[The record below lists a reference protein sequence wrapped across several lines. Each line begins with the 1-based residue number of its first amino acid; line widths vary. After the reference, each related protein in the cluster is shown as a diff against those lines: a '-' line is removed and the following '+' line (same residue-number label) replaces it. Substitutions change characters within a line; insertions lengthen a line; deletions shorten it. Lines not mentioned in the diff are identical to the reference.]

1 MGNRAVISFKCEGVP
16 KEYSPSIYLH
26 WNGGR
31 DSIEGFLKAHEKA
44 NFQGGDYGIA
54 RLVQLITN
62 SFDGGL
68 SVGVGVYCQMDTD
81 NGDNGVY
88 WVDPKTFEI
97 VDREFKRHKEQ
108 QVYNIDEFANSVL
121 KASNLPTY
129 KTEDDKEGLSLGD
142 IESAIFNGY
151 TVHWKNKNYRV
162 IKDKIGQYLIKCLSN
177 NYCVGLT
184 RSDGTLIE
192 DPKDFYLA

>member
-26 WNGGR
+26 WNGGL

-44 NFQGGDYGIA
+44 DFQGGDYGIA

-62 SFDGGL
+62 YFGGGL

-88 WVDPKTFEI
+88 WIDPNTFKI
-97 VDREFKRHKEQ
+97 VNREFKRYREQ
-108 QVYNIDEFANSVL
+108 QQYNINEFANSVL
-121 KASNLPTY
+121 DQTKI
-129 KTEDDKEGLSLGD
+129 TEKV
-142 IESAIFNGY
+142 A
-151 TVHWKNKNYRV
+151 
-162 IKDKIGQYLIKCLSN
+162 
-177 NYCVGLT
+177 
-184 RSDGTLIE
+184 
-192 DPKDFYLA
+192 